1 MWKKWIHY
9 ICIGKVLRRRL
20 GWVVFDDKKL
30 YFLCPFYYF
39 FRYDNFLYLCLVEVI
54 FESEG
59 DAVTGSSEPLQIV
72 PGVTAPSV
80 LLTGTTN
87 GLLVHPQEGLSGDDL
102 LHVVKFV
109 LSRPVQL
116 NWC

>member
-1 MWKKWIHY
+1 MDSLYLHRKS
-9 ICIGKVLRRRL
+9 LRRQEIIFL
-20 GWVVFDDKKL
+20 
-30 YFLCPFYYF
+30 LCPFYYF
-39 FRYDNFLYLCLVEVI
+39 FRYDKFLRGKHNEDFLYLCLVEVI

-87 GLLVHPQEGLSGDDL
+87 GLVVHPQEGLSGDDL